1 MTYSKP
7 TQIRTLLFAFASCFV
22 LAFSALAALSPSY
35 QEWRNGPVQWI
46 MSPEEQKAWKSV
58 KGDDEAVLF
67 IDLFWVRRDPTAGT
81 ARNEFRDE
89 FDQRVRF
96 ADEKFVDR
104 RTLGTKKRGALTDRG
119 RVYIVL
125 GAATNM
131 GAEMSHT
138 TTQRG
143 GSGEGPTAGGRAMG
157 ARDVW
162 EWDHT
167 DAQKFD
173 MPKIEVV
180 FIEDPDTL
188 KIQRDP
194 QRRDFL
200 RAGPVAIQ
208 KAIVNPDL
216 KEVPDWA
223 VRGGLEPKIMVEVRT
238 VPTRVI
244 DPPAS
249 SDAPATDTVPDAMGT
264 EQTVTGVVKSGASRL
279 TLLRDASQISPESK
293 SDPFANASSVD
304 LFHKK
309 DNLGWVA
316 QFCSPAR
323 EVPMLNFIVRLS
335 GPAGDD
341 STDRVTPPRDVK
353 PPRLKA
359 VPGCYLLSGAMPLS
373 KMSPGTYRLILM
385 LEDTTTVEDYTLQQT
400 FRLE

>member
-1 MTYSKP
+1 MTYPKP
-7 TQIRTLLFAFASCFV
+7 RQIRTVVFTFAPCFLLAFA
-22 LAFSALAALSPSY
+22 ALAALSPSY

-58 KGDDEAVLF
+58 KSDEEAVLF
-67 IDLFWVRRDPTAGT
+67 IDLFWVRRDPTVGT

-89 FDQRVRF
+89 FDQRVKF
-96 ADEKFVDR
+96 ADSKLVDR
-104 RTLGTKKRGALTDRG
+104 RLGTPKPGSMTDRG

-131 GAEMSHT
+131 AGEMSHT
-138 TTQRG
+138 TRQSG
-143 GSGEGPTAGGRAMG
+143 GSGTDATGGRAMG
-157 ARDVW
+157 GRDVW
-162 EWDHT
+162 VWDHA

-173 MPKIEVV
+173 MPRIEVI
-180 FIEDPDTL
+180 FIEDPGTH

-194 QRRDFL
+194 QRRDFM

-238 VPTRVI
+238 APTRVI

-249 SDAPATDTVPDAMGT
+249 SEAPVTDSMPDAMEA
-264 EQTVTGVVKSGASRL
+264 EQTVAGAVKSGASRL
-279 TLLRDASQISPESK
+279 TLLRDASQISPEAK
-293 SDPFANASSVD
+293 SDPFANASSID

-341 STDRVTPPRDVK
+341 STDRVTPPKDVK
-353 PPRLKA
+353 PTRLKA
-359 VPGCYLLSGAMPLS
+359 VPGCYLLSGAMPLA

-385 LEDTTTVEDYTLQQT
+385 LEDTTTVEDYTVQQT